1 MMKSCVFPFLGIK
14 IKFSQRHLYIHPREW
29 TGVLVESSVIRE
41 LRLWLRCYSK
51 DLFTFTHEWTSAL
64 AKSFVTVKSRSL
76 FRYDSKLVVVLL
88 FLANK
93 TPTAPPPHYP
103 PSPLPPS
110 DVMIITI
117 PYYL

>member
-41 LRLWLRCYSK
+41 LRLLLRCYSK

-93 TPTAPPPHYP
+93 TPTAPPHYP